1 MWDYSQVVA
10 QGRHSSMS
18 EALHSIADLIGAL
31 QDGGFQIRNEA
42 AVALGE
48 LGPEARESVPALTR
62 ALEAED
68 KYLRA
73 HAAAA
78 LGKIGP
84 AARPAVPGFIRIL
97 KDKDED

>member
-1 MWDYSQVVA
+1 
-10 QGRHSSMS
+10 MS
-18 EALHSIADLIGAL
+18 EVRHSIAQLIQAL
-31 QDGGFQIRNEA
+31 QNGDFQVQNEA

-48 LGPEARESVPALTR
+48 LGREAGESVPALTR

-68 KYLRA
+68 KYLRS

-84 AARPAVPGFIRIL
+84 AARHLGFLQRL
-97 KDKDED
+97 RRWFERNRLERPK